1 MRSWVR
7 RERFALTVI
16 ALTALGRAAFIGA
29 TRDDPLFHVPY
40 LDGAFYH
47 VWARSLAEGLGDFQ
61 GPYFLAPLYP
71 HALSWLYRLFGADPF
86 VARVAQSL
94 LGVGDVALLYVV
106 ARSLFGVLAG
116 VLAAV
121 LFALYGTLLLY
132 EGLLVL
138 EPLLLTLLLTA
149 FCALVLLR
157 GSARAVVAGTAL
169 GAATLARGTAL
180 LTAPVVV
187 WALWSARASGRS
199 AALRRRDITLCF
211 ALWFLVLLP
220 VLVRNHRAGGGVVLT
235 TNVGVNFYAGNGPGA
250 NGRFRQPPGVQ
261 FFTAPLAHV
270 ARQDASLPSAV
281 AERALTVEA
290 VAGTKHAAD
299 SSAWLE
305 QSWRWIQ
312 AQPMEFLFLLARKA
326 GLVLQS
332 REIAQIESPS
342 FHRQRLTALR
352 LFFVD
357 LLILLPLAA
366 LGAGCA
372 LRQGRPGT
380 SMLLGFA
387 IATLLPAVLF
397 FVTARYRV
405 SAIPYLALL
414 AGFGAATLVE
424 WGRARRWSV
433 LGAAGLLLVLL
444 ALLTRVGA
452 APPRSAPGWQNA
464 QMAERVY
471 AIGDLEGA
479 IRYQEV
485 AAQWLPN
492 RMEVQLNLALY
503 WSERNRGEDLAR
515 AEQVLRRLLERD
527 PHQPV
532 VLFNLGVILEQA
544 GRTDEAARAW
554 RETLRL
560 EPQFTPA
567 RERLQQLR
575 R

>member
-7 RERFALTVI
+7 RERFALTLV
-16 ALTALGRAAFIGA
+16 ALAAVGRAACIGA
-29 TRDDPLFHVPY
+29 THDDPLFRVPY

-47 VWARSLAEGLGDFQ
+47 VWARSLAQGVGDFQ

-86 VARVAQSL
+86 VARVAQSV
-94 LGVGDVALLYVV
+94 LGVVDVALLYLV
-106 ARSLFGVLAG
+106 ARHLFGVLAG
-116 VLAAV
+116 TLATV

-138 EPLLLTLLLTA
+138 EPLLLTLLLSA
-149 FCALVLLR
+149 FCALVLMR
-157 GSARAVVAGTAL
+157 GSARALVSGAAL
-169 GAATLARGTAL
+169 GAATVARGTAL
-180 LTAPVVV
+180 LAAPVVV
-187 WALWSARASGRS
+187 WALWNTRASGRS
-199 AALRRRDITLCF
+199 ASLWRREIALCF
-211 ALWFLVLLP
+211 AVWFLVLLP

-270 ARQDASLPSAV
+270 ARQDASLPSAL

-299 SSAWLE
+299 SSAWLAR
-305 QSWRWIQ
+305 SWSWIQ
-312 AQPMEFLFLLARKA
+312 AQPTQFLFLLARKA

-332 REIAQIESPS
+332 REIGQIESPE
-342 FHRQRLTALR
+342 FHRQRLAPLR

-366 LGAGCA
+366 FGASWA
-372 LRQGRPGT
+372 LRQRRPGT
-380 SMLLGFA
+380 SMVLGFA
-387 IATLLPAVLF
+387 IATLLPCVLF

-405 SAIPYLALL
+405 SAVPYLALL
-414 AGFGAATLVE
+414 AGVGAATLVE
-424 WGRARRWSV
+424 WGRARRWGLV
-433 LGAAGLLLVLL
+433 VAAGLLLLLL

-471 AIGDLEGA
+471 AIGDLDGA
-479 IRYQEV
+479 IRYQEA

-527 PHQPV
+527 PRQPV

-544 GRTDEAARAW
+544 GRVDEAARAW

-567 RERLQQLR
+567 RERLRQLQR
-575 R
+575 